1 MKPAGVKHS
10 EAYRKR
16 KSDAFRLR
24 RYNERMKLYYL
35 ALSHPE
41 INPAELARQR
51 MAIAKNKNRQAAAI
65 RRARDNNGKF

>member
-1 MKPAGVKHS
+1 VKHS
-10 EAYRKR
+10 EAYRKK

-24 RYNERMKLYYL
+24 RFNERMKLYYL

-41 INPAELARQR
+41 VSPAELARQR
-51 MAIAKNKNRQAAAI
+51 MAIAKNKNRQAAAL